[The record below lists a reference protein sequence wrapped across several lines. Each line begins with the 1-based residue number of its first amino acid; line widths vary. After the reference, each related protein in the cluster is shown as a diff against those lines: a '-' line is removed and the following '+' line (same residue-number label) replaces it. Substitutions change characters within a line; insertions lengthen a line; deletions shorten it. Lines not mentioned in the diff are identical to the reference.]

1 MTSRTPPT
9 GGAMVDLGFAVRS
22 AAPVAYAAVP
32 TLGFELEV
40 ESRSG
45 QAIRSISLDV
55 QIQIAARR
63 RGYSDAEQPQ
73 LLDVFGA
80 PEGWATTLRTLPWLR
95 LSRVVP
101 PFEGTTVVDLHV
113 PCTYDFEVT
122 AAKYLAAL
130 RDGDVPLE
138 LLFGGTVFY
147 TAAGGLLQTA
157 MINWDSEVEYRM
169 PVAAWRATMD
179 MYFPGSAWLRLE
191 RDAFDRLYAFRARH
205 SLTSWEQTVDR
216 LLGEE
221 V

>member
-1 MTSRTPPT
+1 ML
-9 GGAMVDLGFAVRS
+9 DLHFAVRG

-32 TLGFELEV
+32 TLGFAIEI
-40 ESRSG
+40 ESRG
-45 QAIRSISLDV
+45 EQPIRSISLDV

-63 RGYSDAEQPQ
+63 RAYSDAEQPQ

-80 PEGWATTLRTLPWLR
+80 PERWSTTLRTLPWLR
-95 LSRVVP
+95 VTQVVP

-130 RDGDVPLE
+130 REGEVPLE

-147 TAAGGLLQTA
+147 TAGGLLQTG
-157 MINWDSEVEYRM
+157 MIDWSSEAEYRM
-169 PVAAWRATMD
+169 PVAAWRDTMD
-179 MYFPGSAWLRLE
+179 MYFPGSAWLRLDRE
-191 RDAFDRLYAFRARH
+191 SFDRLYAYRARH
-205 SLTSWEQTVDR
+205 ALTSWEHALDR

-221 V
+221 R